1 MPTGVDSLQRLVKP
15 PIPVLSVNRTHCAP
29 NPEFEKLLQNIRV
42 VGFDT
47 GG

>member
-1 MPTGVDSLQRLVKP
+1 MENVADAQQR
-15 PIPVLSVNRTHCAP
+15 HCAS